1 MAKMKN
7 ESNLKVT
14 FCKRKSGLFKK
25 FNELI
30 TLCGAEV
37 LLLVFSPTN
46 RVFSYGHPNH
56 PNVDEIV
63 GRLFGSSS
71 PTGLSCETQQ
81 MIESYRS
88 SNIRELNANVM
99 QVEELMEV
107 EEQHAKQINHDKKV
121 GQDQRWWE
129 RSNKEMSYQQ
139 LEHLKMSLLNL
150 NAIVTQKLLEFS
162 NP

>member
-1 MAKMKN
+1 MTKMKN

-25 FNELI
+25 FSELI
-30 TLCGAEV
+30 TLCGAEI
-37 LLLVFSPTN
+37 LLLVFSPTK
-46 RVFSYGHPNH
+46 RVFSYGHPS
-56 PNVDEIV
+56 VDEIV
-63 GRLFGSSS
+63 GPLFGY
-71 PTGLSCETQQ
+71 PV
-81 MIESYRS
+81 R
-88 SNIRELNANVM
+88 R
-99 QVEELMEV
+99 VEKLMEV
-107 EEQHAKQINHDKKV
+107 EEQHGKKINHDKKV

-150 NAIVTQKLLEFS
+150 NAIVTQKMLEFS

>member
-14 FCKRKSGLFKK
+14 FCKRKSGLLKK
-25 FNELI
+25 FSELI

-46 RVFSYGHPNH
+46 RVFSYGHPS
-56 PNVDEIV
+56 VDEIV

-71 PTGLSCETQQ
+71 LTGLSCETQQ
-81 MIESYRS
+81 MIESCRS
-88 SNIRELNANVM
+88 TNIRELNANVM
-99 QVEELMEV
+99 EVEELMEV
-107 EEQHAKQINHDKKV
+107 EEQLGKQINHHKKV

-150 NAIVTQKLLEFS
+150 NAIVTQKMLEFS

>member
-7 ESNLKVT
+7 KSNLNVT

-25 FNELI
+25 FSELI

-46 RVFSYGHPNH
+46 RVFSYGHP
-56 PNVDEIV
+56 
-63 GRLFGSSS
+63 S
-71 PTGLSCETQQ
+71 
-81 MIESYRS
+81 
-88 SNIRELNANVM
+88 
-99 QVEELMEV
+99 VEELMEV

-129 RSNKEMSYQQ
+129 RSNKEMSYKQ
-139 LEHLKMSLLNL
+139 LEHHKMSLLNL
-150 NAIVTQKLLEFS
+150 NAIVTQQRLEFS

>member
-25 FNELI
+25 FSELI

-46 RVFSYGHPNH
+46 RVFSYGHPS
-56 PNVDEIV
+56 VDEIV

-81 MIESYRS
+81 MIESNRS
-88 SNIRELNANVM
+88 SNIRELNANFM

-107 EEQHAKQINHDKKV
+107 EEQHAKQIDHDKKA

-150 NAIVTQKLLEFS
+150 NAIVTQKMLEFS

>member
-25 FNELI
+25 ISELI

-46 RVFSYGHPNH
+46 RVFSYGHPS
-56 PNVDEIV
+56 VDEII

-99 QVEELMEV
+99 EVEELMEV
-107 EEQHAKQINHDKKV
+107 EEQLGKQINHDKKV
-121 GQDQRWWE
+121 GWE
-129 RSNKEMSYQQ
+129 RSNKEMNYQQ

-150 NAIVTQKLLEFS
+150 NAIVTQKMLEFS
-162 NP
+162 NL

>member
-25 FNELI
+25 FSELI

-46 RVFSYGHPNH
+46 RVFSYGHPS
-56 PNVDEIV
+56 VEEIV

-71 PTGLSCETQQ
+71 PMGLSCETQQ

-88 SNIRELNANVM
+88 SNIRELNSNVM

-129 RSNKEMSYQQ
+129 RSNKEMNYQQ

-150 NAIVTQKLLEFS
+150 NAIVTQKMLEFS

>member
-25 FNELI
+25 FSELI

-46 RVFSYGHPNH
+46 RVFSYGHPS
-56 PNVDEIV
+56 VDEIV

-71 PTGLSCETQQ
+71 LTGLSCETQQ
-81 MIESYRS
+81 MIESCRS

-99 QVEELMEV
+99 EVEELMEV
-107 EEQHAKQINHDKKV
+107 EEQLGKQINHDKKV

-150 NAIVTQKLLEFS
+150 NAIVTQKMLEFS
-162 NP
+162 NS

>member
-25 FNELI
+25 FSELI

-46 RVFSYGHPNH
+46 RVFSYGHPS
-56 PNVDEIV
+56 VDEIV

-71 PTGLSCETQQ
+71 LTGLPCETQQ
-81 MIESYRS
+81 MIESCRS

-99 QVEELMEV
+99 EVEELMEV
-107 EEQHAKQINHDKKV
+107 EEQLGKQINHDKKV

-150 NAIVTQKLLEFS
+150 NAIVTQKMLEFS

>member
-1 MAKMKN
+1 MAKIKN

-25 FNELI
+25 ISELI

-46 RVFSYGHPNH
+46 RVFSYGHPS
-56 PNVDEIV
+56 VDEIV

-88 SNIRELNANVM
+88 TNIRELNANVM
-99 QVEELMEV
+99 GVEELMEV
-107 EEQHAKQINHDKKV
+107 EEQLGKQINHDKKV

-129 RSNKEMSYQQ
+129 RSNKEMNYQQ

-150 NAIVTQKLLEFS
+150 NAIVTQKMLEFS

>member
-1 MAKMKN
+1 MTKMKN

-25 FNELI
+25 FSELI

-46 RVFSYGHPNH
+46 RVFSYGHPS
-56 PNVDEIV
+56 VDEIV
-63 GRLFGSSS
+63 GPLFGSSS
-71 PTGLSCETQQ
+71 STGLSCQTQQ
-81 MIESYRS
+81 MIESYLS

-99 QVEELMEV
+99 QVEKLMEV
-107 EEQHAKQINHDKKV
+107 EEQHGKKINHDKKV
-121 GQDQRWWE
+121 RQDQRWWE

-150 NAIVTQKLLEFS
+150 NAIVTQKMLEFS

>member
-1 MAKMKN
+1 MVKTNKGRQRITMTKMKN

-25 FNELI
+25 FSELI
-30 TLCGAEV
+30 ILCGAEV

-46 RVFSYGHPNH
+46 RVFSYGHPS
-56 PNVDEIV
+56 VDEIV
-63 GRLFGSSS
+63 GPLFGSS
-71 PTGLSCETQQ
+71 Q
-81 MIESYRS
+81 
-88 SNIRELNANVM
+88 ELNANVM
-99 QVEELMEV
+99 QVEKLMEV
-107 EEQHAKQINHDKKV
+107 EEQHGKKINHDKKV

-150 NAIVTQKLLEFS
+150 NAIVTQKMLEFS

>member
-25 FNELI
+25 FSEFI
-30 TLCGAEV
+30 TLCGTEV

-46 RVFSYGHPNH
+46 RVLSYGHPS
-56 PNVDEIV
+56 VDEIV

-71 PTGLSCETQQ
+71 LTGLSCETQQ
-81 MIESYRS
+81 MIESCRS
-88 SNIRELNANVM
+88 SNIRKLNANVM
-99 QVEELMEV
+99 EVEELMEV
-107 EEQHAKQINHDKKV
+107 EEQLGKQINHDKKV

-150 NAIVTQKLLEFS
+150 NAIVTQKMLEFS